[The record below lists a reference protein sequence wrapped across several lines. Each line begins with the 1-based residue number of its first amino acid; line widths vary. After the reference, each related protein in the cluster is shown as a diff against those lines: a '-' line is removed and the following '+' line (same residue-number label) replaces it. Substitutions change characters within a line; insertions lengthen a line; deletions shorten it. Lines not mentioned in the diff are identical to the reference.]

1 MDVKHSLYSARPVS
15 QATIRSLAVIALV
28 GLLGQATLTSA
39 EVVVA
44 SDTEAETSS
53 MIFVTDD
60 APVEPPQVPQ
70 SVEGSIVFVE
80 DEPAVATKPAVQ
92 QAVAKF
98 VPPQTQSVQPPVRGD
113 LKVVTNQSQPTA
125 KLTAV
130 RPIAKQQPLTPLA
143 VQPVTPK
150 ATVLTAAVEAPLAD
164 SSVREL
170 PGDIQP
176 AVHAEPVLGP
186 IQKPQPSNFEAPSFE
201 APSFEA
207 PSSPESQLIAAYQ
220 LSLKAETAA
229 EYTKI
234 AELCSAAQ
242 RHEIKGD
249 QRSFANKLA
258 SWALNRRGQLRAE
271 AGEQD
276 LANADFQAAIDFHS
290 RNWRALHNRGV
301 SFAQAGSF
309 AEAFDDFNAVIQINP
324 KYAKAYANRATLYV
338 QAKDLESA
346 VADYERA
353 IEQDEKFATARVGL
367 GRVCHMLGRWDEAIA
382 HFSAAIEIEPQ
393 RPDIICSRGDLHA
406 DMGNYGQALAD
417 YAQTIEIDPEFG
429 HAYRNGAWL
438 LATCPD
444 ESFQDPTNAV
454 LGAEQALEYSYG
466 ERHVA
471 LDTLAA
477 ALASNGQFDE
487 AISTITQAVDLAP
500 EQTKFTYLSRM
511 QLYQEQQPFRTEP
524 VADVAQVTY
533 EVSDQ

>member
-1 MDVKHSLYSARPVS
+1 MDVKHSLYSAQPFS
-15 QATIRSLAVIALV
+15 LATIRSFAVIALV
-28 GLLGQATLTSA
+28 GLLGQATPTSA

-44 SDTEAETSS
+44 SDTEAEKSS
-53 MIFVTDD
+53 MIFITDD
-60 APVEPPQVPQ
+60 APVEPPQAPQ

-80 DEPAVATKPAVQ
+80 DEPAVATKPTVQ

-98 VPPQTQSVQPPVRGD
+98 VPPQTQAVQAPVRGD

-130 RPIAKQQPLTPLA
+130 RPIAEQQPLTPLA
-143 VQPVTPK
+143 PQLVASN
-150 ATVLTAAVEAPLAD
+150 ATVLTAAVEEPVAVSPA
-164 SSVREL
+164 REL

-186 IQKPQPSNFEAPSFE
+186 IQKSQPSNTAT
-201 APSFEA
+201 

-229 EYTKI
+229 DYTKI
-234 AELCSAAQ
+234 AELCAAAQ

-258 SWALNRRGQLRAE
+258 SWSLNRRGQLRAE
-271 AGEQD
+271 AGEQE
-276 LANADFQAAIDFHS
+276 LADADFQSAIEFHS

-338 QAKDLESA
+338 QAKDLDSA

-417 YAQTIEIDPEFG
+417 YSQTIEIDPEFG

-444 ESFQDPTNAV
+444 ESFRDPTNAV

-477 ALASNGQFDE
+477 ALASNGRFDE
-487 AISTITQAVDLAP
+487 AIATITQAVDLAP

-511 QLYQEQQPFRTEP
+511 QLYQEQKPFRTES
-524 VADVAQVTY
+524 VGDVAQVTY
-533 EVSDQ
+533 EATDR

>member
-1 MDVKHSLYSARPVS
+1 MDVKHSLYSARPFS
-15 QATIRSLAVIALV
+15 QATIRSFAVIALV
-28 GLLGQATLTSA
+28 GLLSQATQTSA

-44 SDTEAETSS
+44 SDTETETSS
-53 MIFVTDD
+53 MIFITDD
-60 APVEPPQVPQ
+60 APVEPPQAPQ

-98 VPPQTQSVQPPVRGD
+98 VPPQTQANQPVRGD
-113 LKVVTNQSQPTA
+113 LKVVTYQSQPPA

-143 VQPVTPK
+143 TQPVASQ
-150 ATVLTAAVEAPLAD
+150 ATVLTAAVEEPLAV
-164 SSVREL
+164 SAAREL

-186 IQKPQPSNFEAPSFE
+186 ISKSQPSNAKPSNT
-201 APSFEA
+201 ATT
-207 PSSPESQLIAAYQ
+207 SSPESQLIAAYQ

-229 EYTKI
+229 DYTKI
-234 AELCSAAQ
+234 AELCAAAQ

-249 QRSFANKLA
+249 QRSFASKLA
-258 SWALNRRGQLRAE
+258 SWSLNRRGQLRAE

-276 LANADFQAAIDFHS
+276 LANADFQAAIEFHS

-444 ESFQDPTNAV
+444 ESFRDPTNAV

-487 AISTITQAVDLAP
+487 AIATITQAVDLAP

-524 VADVAQVTY
+524 VGDVAQATY
-533 EVSDQ
+533 EATDQ